1 MPNEKGMGL
10 PVGEK
15 FSDFHHQRFI
25 LPVLICVTLVSN
37 VIACKVLYKSFLT
50 SFLTELRVVSET
62 SLRTSTI

>member
-15 FSDFHHQRFI
+15 FSDFLHQRFV

-37 VIACKVLYKSFLT
+37 VIACKVLYKSFFT
-50 SFLTELRVVSET
+50 SF
-62 SLRTSTI
+62 